1 LKKADNALNAALK
14 LLSYRRYTSFEL
26 VKKLT
31 DRGFNEN
38 QIKSTIKRLSEL
50 GYVEDEAILYDY
62 SVYLAKEGLLGKF
75 KIKEKLQ
82 RRGFNRA
89 EINQALK
96 KIKTEVS
103 FEESVSLW
111 VKKKLKER
119 KISEL
124 SRKEKEKLVRFL
136 INKGFELATIVNILK
151 IDKEGVYE
159 S

>member
-1 LKKADNALNAALK
+1 MKKADNALNAALK

>member
-1 LKKADNALNAALK
+1 MKKADNALNAALK

-111 VKKKLKER
+111 VKKKL
-119 KISEL
+119 
-124 SRKEKEKLVRFL
+124 
-136 INKGFELATIVNILK
+136 
-151 IDKEGVYE
+151 
-159 S
+159 